1 MGKRKISGR
10 REFSF
15 NDMPLRRLKKGT
27 VLKEYH
33 AEKNFKNEEFVYA
46 ALINALADG
55 DADAFKEILAAYLS
69 VTNKEQFAIK
79 AKIPKRTLFRM
90 ISPKGNPTL
99 ESIARIVHAL
109 AKAA

>member
-1 MGKRKISGR
+1 MPQRKLKRGIA
-10 REFSF
+10 
-15 NDMPLRRLKKGT
+15 LRA
-27 VLKEYH
+27 YS
-33 AEKNFKNEEFVYA
+33 AEKNFKNSEFVYE

-55 DADAFKEILAAYLS
+55 DAEAFKEILAAFLS

-79 AKIPKRTLFRM
+79 SRIPKRTLFRM

-99 ESIARIVHAL
+99 ESVARIVHAL